1 MKSLFLLDSL
11 CVHYTVAILMFFPF
25 PSSLHSLVCWRWSPI
40 PLESKKSLPLM
51 TCRWPNNTTEATD
64 MAAMA
69 GIHAIM
75 DTDIRA
81 AERTM
86 GVITVH
92 TDTADPSKIKTLLN
106 NVTALTVVIP
116 RTVLTEDVQV
126 IPAVVMAQ
134 VTRVIRAITL
144 AIWVT
149 LPVIMAV
156 DTDTIDSLIRTNLIC
171 SWYSTTTPCIRPL
184 IS

>member
-1 MKSLFLLDSL
+1 
-11 CVHYTVAILMFFPF
+11 
-25 PSSLHSLVCWRWSPI
+25 
-40 PLESKKSLPLM
+40 
-51 TCRWPNNTTEATD
+51 

-126 IPAVVMAQ
+126 IPAVVMA
-134 VTRVIRAITL
+134 RVIRADTL
-144 AIWVT
+144 AIQVT
-149 LPVIMAV
+149 LPDIMAV
-156 DTDTIDSLIRTNLIC
+156 DTDTIDSLIQNNLIC
-171 SWYSTTTPCIRPL
+171 Y
-184 IS
+184 